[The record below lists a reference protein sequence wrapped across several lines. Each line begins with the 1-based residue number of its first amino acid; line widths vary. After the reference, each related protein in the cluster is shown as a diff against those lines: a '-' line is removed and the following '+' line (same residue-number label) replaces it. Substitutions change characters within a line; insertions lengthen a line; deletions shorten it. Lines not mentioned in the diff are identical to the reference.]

1 MTTFTQK
8 KDTPTRKKAGNFYLF
23 EAKIC
28 IYQKKA
34 VPLQPILKTD
44 I

>member
-8 KDTPTRKKAGNFYLF
+8 KF

-34 VPLQPILKTD
+34 VPLRQILKTD

>member
-8 KDTPTRKKAGNFYLF
+8 KDTPTRKNQAIFTFF

-34 VPLQPILKTD
+34 VPLRSILKTD